1 MARKTLDVKID
12 AEGRDKGKTFL
23 ITEKPSAQAEKWAM
37 KALALAAR
45 SGVDLGN
52 ISPAMGIQGI
62 AALGVIAL
70 MNAVSETWDEAESLL
85 DEMMT
90 CVQIKEAS
98 GARDLIGDDIEEVAT
113 RVELRKA
120 VLELHVGF
128 SLADKGSK

>member
-23 ITEKPSAQAEKWAM
+23 ITEKPAAQAEKWAM

-52 ISPAMGIQGI
+52 ISPAMGIQGV
-62 AALGVIAL
+62 AALGVMAM
-70 MNAVSETWDEAESLL
+70 MNAVSEAWDEAESLL

-90 CVQIKEAS
+90 CVQIKESS

-113 RVELRKA
+113 RIELRKA

-128 SLADKGSK
+128 SLAGNGSK